1 MSQQKLID
9 LSKVPVPDIITPL
22 DFEKTYSDLKAILI
36 TLDPQYSDALT
47 LESDPL
53 ARLLQVFAYREMHLI
68 AKINDA
74 TRANI
79 LASATGNDLIALGS
93 RYNLTPLIVQP
104 ANPNAIPPTPE
115 VRESDENFRRRVQMA
130 FDGLNTAG
138 SIDAYIFFALSA
150 DGRVLDAN
158 AESPTPCNI
167 TVTILSHEGNG
178 TPSNSTLTAVRAYFG
193 LTPDGNSQNAIPSK
207 IRPQGDRV
215 TVVPA
220 QIIPY
225 SITAQLYMQPGP
237 DASVVLI
244 KAQNELSQYI
254 AEQRRLG
261 ANITRSGIHRAL
273 HQPGVSNVLISSP
286 ATDLVISPTQA
297 SFCTATNITVGGVD
311 E

>member
-22 DFEKTYSDLKAILI
+22 DFEQTYTDLKATLI
-36 TLDPQYSDALT
+36 TLDPHYSEALA

-68 AKINDA
+68 AKVNDA
-74 TRANI
+74 TRANM
-79 LASATGNDLIALGS
+79 LASATGNDLIALGA

-104 ANPNAIPPTPE
+104 ANPSATPPTPE

-158 AESPTPCNI
+158 AESPAPCNI

-193 LTPDGNSQNAIPSK
+193 LAPDGNSQTTIPSK

-215 TVVPA
+215 MVVPA

-225 SITAQLYMQPGP
+225 SITAQLYIQLGP

-244 KAQNELSQYI
+244 KAQNALSQYI

-261 ANITRSGIHRAL
+261 ANITRSAIHRAL

-286 ATDLVISPTQA
+286 ATDLVIGPTQA
-297 SFCTATNITVGGVD
+297 SFCTATNITIGGID